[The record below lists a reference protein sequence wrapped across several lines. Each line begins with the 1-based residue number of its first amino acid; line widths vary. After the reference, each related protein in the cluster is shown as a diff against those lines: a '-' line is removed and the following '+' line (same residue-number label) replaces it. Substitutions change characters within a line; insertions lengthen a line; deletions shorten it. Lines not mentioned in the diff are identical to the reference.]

1 MTRNELKQL
10 WFSLPKEKNKVDYK
24 AILVDTNTGIV
35 KIIED
40 TLKNGYHSFSTNQ
53 GENALQYALDR
64 QKENNGLT
72 DYTKFELIIK

>member
-10 WFSLPKEKNKVDYK
+10 WFSLSKEENKVDYK

-35 KIIED
+35 KIVED
-40 TLKNGYHSFSTNQ
+40 TKNGYHSFSTNQ

-72 DYTKFELIIK
+72 DYTKFQLIIK

>member
-10 WFSLPKEKNKVDYK
+10 WFSLPKEENKVDIK

-35 KIIED
+35 KIVED
-40 TLKNGYHSFSTNQ
+40 TKIGYTSFSTNQ
-53 GENALQYALDR
+53 GENALQYALNR

-72 DYTKFELIIK
+72 DYTKFDLIIK

>member
-10 WFSLPKEKNKVDYK
+10 WFSLPKEENKVDIK

-40 TLKNGYHSFSTNQ
+40 TKNGYTSFSTNQ

-72 DYTKFELIIK
+72 NYTKFDLIIK

>member
-1 MTRNELKQL
+1 MTRNELKEL
-10 WFSLPKEKNKVDYK
+10 WFSLPKEENKVDIR
-24 AILVDTNTGIV
+24 AILVDINTGIV

-40 TLKNGYHSFSTNQ
+40 TKNGYTSFSTNQ

-72 DYTKFELIIK
+72 NYTKFDLIIK